1 MQRFFFWIRSFLRL
15 CLQIQYPGV
24 STLFCRIMNS
34 FICIKSMELFFEFY
48 PRGCYLLVLGDL
60 WKPSLN
66 RDLDHTRRR
75 QRGLWEI
82 WQLC

>member
-1 MQRFFFWIRSFLRL
+1 
-15 CLQIQYPGV
+15 
-24 STLFCRIMNS
+24 
-34 FICIKSMELFFEFY
+34 MELFFEFY

-75 QRGLWEI
+75 QRALGDLAALLMKRVYSLTLNFEKKTF
-82 WQLC
+82 LVLDYFT